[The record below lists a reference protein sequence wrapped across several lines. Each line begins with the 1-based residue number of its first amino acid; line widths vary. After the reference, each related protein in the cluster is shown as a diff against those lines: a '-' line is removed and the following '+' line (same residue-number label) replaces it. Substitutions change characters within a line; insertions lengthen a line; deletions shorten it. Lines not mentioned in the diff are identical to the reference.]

1 MKKLKILI
9 VEDDKNSQLILSL
22 YLEDFAT
29 AIIIA
34 ENGLEGVEYCRKHS
48 DIDLIM
54 MDKNMPKMNGH
65 EATKAI
71 REFNKE
77 VVIIEQ
83 TAYGLPEDIKKSL
96 SLGFNYHMSKPVNKN
111 LLTKILETEFSEMNF
126 K

>member
-1 MKKLKILI
+1 
-9 VEDDKNSQLILSL
+9 
-22 YLEDFAT
+22 
-29 AIIIA
+29 
-34 ENGLEGVEYCRKHS
+34 
-48 DIDLIM
+48 M

-96 SLGFNYHMSKPVNKN
+96 SLGFNYHMAKPVDKKK
-111 LLTKILETEFSEMNF
+111 LIKIIESEFSE
-126 K
+126 